1 MAVNGIPFT
10 LPVEPALTADIVA
23 ATGGRALPAASDR
36 PRDRAARWGYLPRA
50 GAAGLGNAMRF
61 MLTAE
66 VSGAAEA
73 VRIGPAQEVVPARG
87 GRHPGHRA
95 G

>member
-1 MAVNGIPFT
+1 MRSNAQ
-10 LPVEPALTADIVA
+10 AA
-23 ATGGRALPAASDR
+23 ATTRADSLSNSVYQGASCRFGRAIF
-36 PRDRAARWGYLPRA
+36 RALRNLA
-50 GAAGLGNAMRF
+50 GGNAMRF
-61 MLTAE
+61 LLTAE